1 MKNILGAVG
10 ITLSNAVEY
19 VVDKNRKAAQISRL
33 KSVIRSEERISEKAF
48 AALGKYYYHHL
59 RDEND
64 PVTEP
69 YCTTF
74 DHSAQRMDRAITRLE
89 ELSMEAGHEDSCDDC
104 EECTFDCTECGHP
117 CDSVPFDEDDLL
129 AEEEEAEATAEPVK
143 PAEAAPETE
152 TAETAEVSEAAEE
165 AESIEEPKAVEENEE
180 IEDVFPPV
188 IPFPDEASKDSHD
201 EIPFI

>member
-10 ITLSNAVEY
+10 ITISNAVEY

-69 YCTTF
+69 YCTTI

-129 AEEEEAEATAEPVK
+129 AE
-143 PAEAAPETE
+143 
-152 TAETAEVSEAAEE
+152 
-165 AESIEEPKAVEENEE
+165 
-180 IEDVFPPV
+180 
-188 IPFPDEASKDSHD
+188 
-201 EIPFI
+201 

>member
-10 ITLSNAVEY
+10 ITLSNVVEY
-19 VVDKNRKAAQISRL
+19 VVDKNRKTAQISRL

-69 YCTTF
+69 YCTTI

-89 ELSMEAGHEDSCDDC
+89 ELSMEADHEESCEDC

-129 AEEEEAEATAEPVK
+129 AEEEEAEATVK
-143 PAEAAPETE
+143 PTEAAPETE
-152 TAETAEVSEAAEE
+152 TAETAEVSEATEE
-165 AESIEEPKAVEENEE
+165 AESIEEPKAVEEDEE

>member
-69 YCTTF
+69 YCTTI

-89 ELSMEAGHEDSCDDC
+89 ELSMEAGHEDSCEDC

-129 AEEEEAEATAEPVK
+129 AEEEEAEVTVK
-143 PAEAAPETE
+143 PAETVPEAKT
-152 TAETAEVSEAAEE
+152 TETAEVSEAAE
-165 AESIEEPKAVEENEE
+165 AIEEPKAIEED
-180 IEDVFPPV
+180 EDVFPPV

>member
-69 YCTTF
+69 YCTTI

-89 ELSMEAGHEDSCDDC
+89 ELSMEASREDSCEDC

-117 CDSVPFDEDDLL
+117 CDSVPFDEDNLL
-129 AEEEEAEATAEPVK
+129 AEEEEAEATVEPVKPVK
-143 PAEAAPETE
+143 PAETVPEAKT
-152 TAETAEVSEAAEE
+152 TETAEVSEAAE
-165 AESIEEPKAVEENEE
+165 AIEEPKAIEED
-180 IEDVFPPV
+180 EDVFPPV